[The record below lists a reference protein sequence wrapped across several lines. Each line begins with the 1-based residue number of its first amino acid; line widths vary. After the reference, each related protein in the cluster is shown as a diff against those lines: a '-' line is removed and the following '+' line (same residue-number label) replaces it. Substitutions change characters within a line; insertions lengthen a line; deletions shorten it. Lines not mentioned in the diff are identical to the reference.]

1 MFDPF
6 TIVVAIVFLTIV
18 TVLVA
23 AHELGHYL
31 FARIFKMGVEE
42 FSIGFGKK
50 PIWIWKR
57 RTYRTEEGETETTD
71 FTVRPWPLGGFVRIK
86 GMVPEEDGSEV
97 RVKGGFYAR
106 PPWQRLIVLF
116 AGPVFS
122 LLAGWLVLIPV
133 LTFYGLED
141 PLNEPVLGNL
151 FKTMPA
157 YQAGMRPDDRVLAI
171 DGKPVKT
178 WREMAAR
185 IQESKGEAQSFLVE
199 RENDHILLTVRPQ
212 LDEKPVPVLDD
223 EFKPTTEVAR
233 QYRIGATYQRRLTP
247 RTFPQALRESAL
259 LPFEMFVGLANLVRQ
274 PSRFES
280 EVGGPASIV
289 AATAASARE
298 GVWPTVK
305 LAGLLS
311 MSLGIFNLL
320 PIVPLDGGQMLV
332 AFVEMLRRGR
342 RLSFRVQNWVAGMGF
357 ALVMMLVLGVMTV
370 DVKRFVPF
378 GGAKDQPELA
388 KPEK

>member
-6 TIVVAIVFLTIV
+6 LIVVALVFLTIV

-31 FARIFKMGVEE
+31 FARLFKMGVEE
-42 FSIGFGKK
+42 FAIGFGKK

-57 RTYRTEEGETETTD
+57 KTYRTEEGDTETTD
-71 FTVRPWPLGGFVRIK
+71 FTIRPWPLGGFVRIK

-97 RVKGGFYAR
+97 QVRGGFYAR

-122 LLAGWLVLIPV
+122 IIAGWLVLVPV
-133 LTFYGLED
+133 LAIHGLDE

-151 FKTMPA
+151 VSNMPA
-157 YQAGMRPDDRVLAI
+157 YQAGMKPDDRVLAI
-171 DGKPVKT
+171 DGRPVKT
-178 WREMAAR
+178 WREMADR
-185 IQESKGEAQSFLVE
+185 IQESKGEPQSFLVQ
-199 RENDHILLTVRPQ
+199 RGNDQILFSVKPR
-212 LDEKPVPVLDD
+212 LDAKPAPVFDD
-223 EFKPTTEVAR
+223 EFKPTGEMAR
-233 QYRIGATYQRRLTP
+233 QYRIGAAFTTHLVRRSL
-247 RTFPQALRESAL
+247 PQALGEAAA
-259 LPFEMFVGLANLVRQ
+259 LPFEMFAGLANMVRQ
-274 PSRFES
+274 PSRFEN

-298 GVWPTVK
+298 GVWPTIK
-305 LAGLLS
+305 LAGFLS

-357 ALVMMLVLGVMTV
+357 ALVMVLVLSVITV
-370 DVKRFVPF
+370 DVRRFVPF
-378 GGAKDQPELA
+378 GGAKDQPELV